1 MDRAEYQSGT
11 SGKKAKSKTKNT
23 YSFVHKLYGS
33 RNILITIT
41 VVRYLTLVCVR
52 VRTLSLPFVSEKS
65 VIVFSFLSL
74 WILIMIIFATFP
86 FSITSLLFFR
96 FFVLE
101 KTVACLSVC
110 FFLRNVLIFLRTHFC
125 FENEWRKQQERAD
138 CTHTKPNTFFYRQR
152 HSTIFSIIFFCR
164 CCSLGTIFSFHFTSS
179 SNRFLWFIKPDDACS
194 ALLLLL
200 LSCVCECDLCFYHLL
215 IWIHVIQYT
224 FRSDRLV
231 NNSNARSKNFSAND
245 EGDDDDDVDDDGVW
259 KLRLRSV
266 NEKAFPSLMWE
277 TVKVC
282 Y

>member
-41 VVRYLTLVCVR
+41 VVRYLTLMCVR

-138 CTHTKPNTFFYRQR
+138 CMHTYQTQHIFLSTATFNNIFNHFLLSLLFFGYNFFVSFYE
-152 HSTIFSIIFFCR
+152 
-164 CCSLGTIFSFHFTSS
+164 
-179 SNRFLWFIKPDDACS
+179 FIKPIFMIHKTGW
-194 ALLLLL
+194 
-200 LSCVCECDLCFYHLL
+200 CV
-215 IWIHVIQYT
+215 
-224 FRSDRLV
+224 
-231 NNSNARSKNFSAND
+231 
-245 EGDDDDDVDDDGVW
+245 
-259 KLRLRSV
+259 
-266 NEKAFPSLMWE
+266 
-277 TVKVC
+277 
-282 Y
+282 